1 MIHLFNILNMA
12 KYITLNQAQKKLSQL
27 PDEIIDEPMIITDKD
42 KPVIIAMSPSQ
53 LDSLLETIEILSDQ
67 EFCQQLKIGIEEL
80 NRGETFSLEEV
91 KDELGL

>member
-1 MIHLFNILNMA
+1 
-12 KYITLNQAQKKLSQL
+12 
-27 PDEIIDEPMIITDKD
+27 MIITDKD

>member
-1 MIHLFNILNMA
+1 MA

-27 PDEIIDEPMIITDKD
+27 PNEIINEPMVITDKD

-67 EFCQQLKIGIEEL
+67 EFCQQLKIGIEEV
-80 NRGETFSLEEV
+80 RQGETISLEEV

>member
-1 MIHLFNILNMA
+1 MIFNMA
-12 KYITLNQAQKKLSQL
+12 KYITLNQAQQKLSQF

-67 EFCQQLKIGIEEL
+67 EFCQQLKIGIEEADQ
-80 NRGETFSLEEV
+80 GETFSLEEV

>member
-1 MIHLFNILNMA
+1 MA

-67 EFCQQLKIGIEEL
+67 EFCQQLKIGIE
-80 NRGETFSLEEV
+80 
-91 KDELGL
+91 

>member
-1 MIHLFNILNMA
+1 MA

>member
-1 MIHLFNILNMA
+1 MA

-53 LDSLLETIEILSDQ
+53 LDSLLEMVEILSDQ
-67 EFCQQLKIGIEEL
+67 DFCQQLKIEIEEA
-80 NRGETFSLEEV
+80 RQGETFSLEEV

>member
-1 MIHLFNILNMA
+1 MA
-12 KYITLNQAQKKLSQL
+12 KYITINQAKEKLSKL

-53 LDSLLETIEILSDQ
+53 FDSLLETIEILSDQ
-67 EFCQQLKIGIEEL
+67 EFYQQLKIGIEEAKQ
-80 NRGETFSLEEV
+80 GKTFSLEEL

>member
-1 MIHLFNILNMA
+1 MA
-12 KYITLNQAQKKLSQL
+12 KYITLNQAQKELSQL

-53 LDSLLETIEILSDQ
+53 LDSLLETIKILSDQ
-67 EFCQQLKIGIEEL
+67 EFCQQLKIGIKEL
-80 NRGETFSLEEV
+80 NQGETISLEEL

>member
-1 MIHLFNILNMA
+1 MA

-27 PDEIIDEPMIITDKD
+27 PDEIIDKPMIITDKD

-67 EFCQQLKIGIEEL
+67 EFCQQLKIGIEEA
-80 NRGETFSLEEV
+80 RQCETISLEEV
-91 KDELGL
+91 KEELGL

>member
-1 MIHLFNILNMA
+1 MA

-53 LDSLLETIEILSDQ
+53 LDSLLGTIEILSDQ

>member
-1 MIHLFNILNMA
+1 MIFNMA

-27 PDEIIDEPMIITDKD
+27 PDEIIDEPIIITDKD

-67 EFCQQLKIGIEEL
+67 EFYQQLKIGIEEAKQ
-80 NRGETFSLEEV
+80 GKTFSLEEL

>member
-1 MIHLFNILNMA
+1 MA

-67 EFCQQLKIGIEEL
+67 EFCQQLKIGIEEA
-80 NRGETFSLEEV
+80 RQGETISLEEV
-91 KDELGL
+91 KEELGL